1 MVGGTLPTCIGTL
14 LCTQEYVRDLVGT
27 QTNKTVIV
35 STDSSGNAG
44 TGESTGAPF
53 ISGSDRYVAFSSLAA
68 NLLPPNVD
76 TNGIEDV
83 FEKDLQTQATNRV
96 DLSSGGGQAGG
107 FYARYGV
114 IGDAT
119 LPQYPRSCWSALPA
133 RRALRFEGESR
144 LATAIRLL

>member
-53 ISGSDRYVAFSSLAA
+53 ISGSDRYVAFSSLAT
-68 NLLPPNVD
+68 NLVAGDSN
-76 TNGIEDV
+76 NIEDV

-96 DLSSGGGQAGG
+96 DVNSAGGQAGG

-114 IGDAT
+114 
-119 LPQYPRSCWSALPA
+119 LS
-133 RRALRFEGESR
+133 
-144 LATAIRLL
+144 